1 MSSPNRGQK
10 ITTSFHMEC
19 SGLQEK
25 TGKIL
30 FNLVSAL
37 SDAYVGGYAVAH
49 RGLEV
54 LSLEQLEKSIPLL

>member
-1 MSSPNRGQK
+1 
-10 ITTSFHMEC
+10 MEC